1 MNVEPLSTGV
11 LEKRRAGEIESR
23 EHAPLFE
30 ALGIWKAYPGVQ
42 ALKDVSLIIQPGE
55 VHGLVGENGAGK
67 TTLVNVIGGVVRP
80 DAGILRV
87 RGAEVTIESPKDAA
101 QHGIAVVHQQPS
113 LFGNLDVA
121 SNLYLTKLDEAG
133 VLLVPDRHLQLSA
146 RQVLEQVGL
155 GHVAPT
161 RRLRAL
167 TPAEQQLVEI
177 GRALVKDVQLLV
189 LDEPTSSLARREIET
204 LFRIIRQLTQE
215 GVSVIYVS
223 HRLEEVFE
231 ICDRITVLRDGEH
244 IITTD
249 TSSLNHAELVQLILG
264 RQVEEMVRGDAMRA
278 VGPELL
284 RVEGISLRPKL
295 RDVSFSLHQGEIIG
309 LAGLLGTGRTEL
321 ARVIFGLQKP
331 EAGRIYIHGRPVQIA
346 SPEQAIRLGI
356 GYITE
361 DRHNEGLVLEKSV
374 KDNIVMASLE
384 AVATRLGWVLP
395 AREIE
400 AARRQKHRLNIIT
413 PSLERKVKFL
423 SGGNQQ
429 KVVLSKWLETRPEI
443 FLMDEPTRGVDVG
456 AKAEFYKIIQDLAA
470 EGAAILLITTEI
482 RELVLLCDRVLVL
495 RDGVITAEFSGPDI
509 NPANILMAMTGGK

>member
-1 MNVEPLSTGV
+1 M
-11 LEKRRAGEIESR
+11 
-23 EHAPLFE
+23 
-30 ALGIWKAYPGVQ
+30 
-42 ALKDVSLIIQPGE
+42 
-55 VHGLVGENGAGK
+55 
-67 TTLVNVIGGVVRP
+67 
-80 DAGILRV
+80 
-87 RGAEVTIESPKDAA
+87 
-101 QHGIAVVHQQPS
+101 
-113 LFGNLDVA
+113 
-121 SNLYLTKLDEAG
+121 
-133 VLLVPDRHLQLSA
+133 
-146 RQVLEQVGL
+146 
-155 GHVAPT
+155 APT